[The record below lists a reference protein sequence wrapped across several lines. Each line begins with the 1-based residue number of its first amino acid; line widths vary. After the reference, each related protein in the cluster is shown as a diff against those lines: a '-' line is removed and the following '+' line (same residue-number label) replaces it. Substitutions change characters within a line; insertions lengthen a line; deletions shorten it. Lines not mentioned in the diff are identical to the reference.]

1 MKYILHD
8 NDLPREI
15 DVGNSIAI
23 DTETTGLNLIRDRLC
38 LIQICTE
45 NKEIHLIKIGKNS
58 NSPIITK
65 ILCNKN
71 ILKIFH
77 FARFDLAVLMKKL
90 NCNISNVYC
99 TKVASKLARTST
111 DSHSLK
117 TLVLNYLSIEI
128 PKFEQTSDWGATN
141 LSSSQLEYAA
151 SDVIYL
157 HQLKN
162 FLDKILIREH
172 SFRKIKVSGAVIN
185 PGTYIMTEGSTI
197 KDVISKH
204 IIIVSKI
211 KRFYFN

>member
-1 MKYILHD
+1 MKYFLHD

-23 DTETTGLNLIRDRLC
+23 DTETTGLNLTRDRLC

-58 NSPIITK
+58 KSPIITE

-90 NCNISNVYC
+90 NCSISNVYC

-128 PKFEQTSDWGATN
+128 PKFEQTSDWGTAN

-151 SDVIYL
+151 SDVLYL

-162 FLDKILIREH
+162 ILDKVLIREGRH
-172 SFRKIKVSGAVIN
+172 KIA
-185 PGTYIMTEGSTI
+185 
-197 KDVISKH
+197 KDI
-204 IIIVSKI
+204 
-211 KRFYFN
+211 FNFLPKLSMLDLQGWEVNSLLSH

>member
-1 MKYILHD
+1 MKYFLHD

-23 DTETTGLNLIRDRLC
+23 DTETTGLNLTRDRLC

-58 NSPIITK
+58 NSPIITE
-65 ILCNKN
+65 ILCNKD

-90 NCNISNVYC
+90 NCSISNVYC

-128 PKFEQTSDWGATN
+128 PKFEQTSDWGAAN

-151 SDVIYL
+151 TDVLYL

-162 FLDKILIREH
+162 ILDKVLIREG
-172 SFRKIKVSGAVIN
+172 RDKIAID
-185 PGTYIMTEGSTI
+185 I
-197 KDVISKH
+197 
-204 IIIVSKI
+204 
-211 KRFYFN
+211 FNFLPKLSMLDLQGWEVNSLLSH

>member
-1 MKYILHD
+1 MKYLLHD
-8 NDLPREI
+8 NDLPKEI

-45 NKEIHLIKIGKNS
+45 NKEIHLIKISKYS
-58 NSPIITK
+58 KSPIITE

-90 NCNISNVYC
+90 NCSISNVYC

-111 DSHSLK
+111 DNHSLK

-128 PKFEQTSDWGATN
+128 PKFEQTSDWGAAN
-141 LSSSQLEYAA
+141 LSTSQLDYAA
-151 SDVIYL
+151 SDVLYL

-162 FLDKILIREH
+162 ILDKILIREGRDKLAKDIF
-172 SFRKIKVSGAVIN
+172 SFLPKLSMLDLQGWEVNSLL
-185 PGTYIMTEGSTI
+185 S
-197 KDVISKH
+197 H
-204 IIIVSKI
+204 
-211 KRFYFN
+211 

>member
-1 MKYILHD
+1 MKYFLHD

-58 NSPIITK
+58 NSPTITE

-90 NCNISNVYC
+90 NCSISNVYC

-111 DSHSLK
+111 DNHSLK

-128 PKFEQTSDWGATN
+128 PKFEQTSDWGADN

-151 SDVIYL
+151 TDVLYL
-157 HQLKN
+157 HQLKII
-162 FLDKILIREH
+162 LDKILIREGRDKLAIDI
-172 SFRKIKVSGAVIN
+172 FNFLPKIS
-185 PGTYIMTEGSTI
+185 MLDLEGWEVNSLL
-197 KDVISKH
+197 SH
-204 IIIVSKI
+204 
-211 KRFYFN
+211 

>member
-1 MKYILHD
+1 MKYFLHD

-23 DTETTGLNLIRDRLC
+23 DTETTGLNLTRDRLC

-45 NKEIHLIKIGKNS
+45 NKEIHLIKICKNS
-58 NSPIITK
+58 NSPIITE

-90 NCNISNVYC
+90 NCSISNVYC

-128 PKFEQTSDWGATN
+128 PKFEQTSDWGAAN

-162 FLDKILIREH
+162 FLDKVLIREG
-172 SFRKIKVSGAVIN
+172 RDKIA
-185 PGTYIMTEGSTI
+185 
-197 KDVISKH
+197 KDI
-204 IIIVSKI
+204 
-211 KRFYFN
+211 FNFLPKLSMLDLQGWEVNSLLSH

>member
-1 MKYILHD
+1 MKYFLHD
-8 NDLPREI
+8 NDLPREVDI
-15 DVGNSIAI
+15 GNSIAI
-23 DTETTGLNLIRDRLC
+23 DTETTGLNLTRDRLC

-58 NSPIITK
+58 KSPIITE

-77 FARFDLAVLMKKL
+77 FARFDLAVLMKRL
-90 NCNISNVYC
+90 NCSISNVYC

-128 PKFEQTSDWGATN
+128 PKFEQTSDWGTAN

-151 SDVIYL
+151 SDVLYL

-162 FLDKILIREH
+162 ILDKVLIREGRH
-172 SFRKIKVSGAVIN
+172 KIA
-185 PGTYIMTEGSTI
+185 
-197 KDVISKH
+197 KDI
-204 IIIVSKI
+204 
-211 KRFYFN
+211 FNFLPKLSMLDLQGWEVNNLLSH